1 MSQERMLLEQLFFF
15 FKVNSLN
22 CSHFTMLSSRDSIK
36 NKANACK
43 CQCLQEQFPPE
54 KLLCLLPCKHTH
66 FGVLLLFLR

>member
-43 CQCLQEQFPPE
+43 CQCLQEQSSHLKSCSVCCPVNTLILAF
-54 KLLCLLPCKHTH
+54 CSC
-66 FGVLLLFLR
+66 F